1 MTLPLTILDFLPVL
15 LGLAGITDRNRQ
27 RELNLVNSCTS
38 MIGALS
44 GKSFILVLTLLVL
57 TAVGSAIVDHV
68 GRRKLLLTGIGC
80 AAVGMCIVGSLL
92 SPAGEE
98 SKTRADAGIS
108 FICEYT

>member
-44 GKSFILVLTLLVL
+44 GESSMYSFLP
-57 TAVGSAIVDHV
+57 
-68 GRRKLLLTGIGC
+68 
-80 AAVGMCIVGSLL
+80 SL
-92 SPAGEE
+92 
-98 SKTRADAGIS
+98 
-108 FICEYT
+108 C